1 MQEHNCP
8 GESRTVVDKAIKKYG
23 KIEKVTILER
33 CLPEDLN
40 EKEKYWIKKY
50 NSTDK
55 NIGYNISNGGEYD
68 GKRRTWTDK
77 EILDIRKRKYLGER
91 KCNVYKDYSSH
102 PFSSFEKIWLYAS
115 FPEIGIEWKTP
126 SKTRQEY
133 SSIANSG
140 QNNRGAKLTIEDV
153 HKIRNRYDSG
163 ETVKEIWKDYKIV
176 TIEAIRKIC
185 KRQSWKNI

>member
-23 KIEKVTILER
+23 KIEKVAIIER
-33 CLPEDLN
+33 CLPEELN

-50 NSTDK
+50 NSTNK

-68 GKRRTWTDK
+68 GKRRTWADE
-77 EILDIRKRKYLGER
+77 EILNIRKRKYLGER
-91 KCNVYKDYSSH
+91 KCNVYKDYNSH
-102 PFSSFEKIWLYAS
+102 PFSSFEKIWLYTS

-126 SKTRQEY
+126 PKTRQEY

-140 QNNRGAKLTIEDV
+140 QNNQGAKLTVEEV
-153 HKIRNRYDSG
+153 YKIRDRYDSG
-163 ETVKEIWKDYKIV
+163 ETIKEIWKDYKIV
-176 TIEAIRKIC
+176 TIETIRKIC
-185 KRQSWKNI
+185 KRLSWKNI

>member
-1 MQEHNCP
+1 MEILKTTEILSGISCIYLLEFPNNKIYIGKTINLKRRMQEHNCP

-23 KIEKVTILER
+23 KIEKVTIVER
-33 CLPEDLN
+33 CLPEELN

-55 NIGYNISNGGEYD
+55 NIGYNISSGGEYN

-102 PFSSFEKIWLYAS
+102 PFSSFEKIWLYTS

-126 SKTRQEY
+126 SKTR
-133 SSIANSG
+133 
-140 QNNRGAKLTIEDV
+140 
-153 HKIRNRYDSG
+153 
-163 ETVKEIWKDYKIV
+163 
-176 TIEAIRKIC
+176 
-185 KRQSWKNI
+185 

>member
-1 MQEHNCP
+1 MQEHNCS

-23 KIEKVTILER
+23 KIEKVTIIER
-33 CLPEDLN
+33 CLPEELN

-50 NSTDK
+50 NSTNK

-68 GKRRTWTDK
+68 GKRRTWTDE

-91 KCNVYKDYSSH
+91 KCNVYKDYNSH
-102 PFSSFEKIWLYAS
+102 PFSSFEKIWLYTS

-126 SKTRQEY
+126 PKTRQEY

-140 QNNRGAKLTIEDV
+140 QNNQGAKLTVEDIY
-153 HKIRNRYDSG
+153 KIRDRYDSG
-163 ETVKEIWKDYKIV
+163 ETIKEIWKDYKIV
-176 TIEAIRKIC
+176 TIETIRKIC
-185 KRQSWKNI
+185 KRLSWKNI